1 MKRKREPLFPFD
13 AQDRLRARLKKL
25 KFDAEAIERCF
36 PPFGRAWWLEEPEI
50 PDQIAVMQEGLREQ
64 GRRDHDENDALVE
77 LLGSD
82 LGLEPETRAY
92 IVRKYLN
99 QYINFPTMI
108 NRYQERREFAKAIRR
123 IKKLLQKPGSG
134 RHSAGQAEAAIATD
148 LGITIPALSKRLQR
162 CRPF

>member
-1 MKRKREPLFPFD
+1 MKRGREPLFPFD

-25 KFDAEAIERCF
+25 KFDAEAIEACF

-50 PDQIAVMQEGLREQ
+50 PDQITVMQETLREQ
-64 GRRDHDENDALVE
+64 GRRDGNEDDALVE

-82 LGLEPETRAY
+82 HELEPETRAY

-99 QYINFPTMI
+99 RNINFPTMI
-108 NRYQERREFAKAIRR
+108 NRDQERREFAKAIQR
-123 IKKLLQKPGSG
+123 IKKLLQKPGPG
-134 RHSAGQAEAAIATD
+134 RHGAEQAEAAIATD
-148 LGITIPALSKRLQR
+148 LGITIPALRKRFQR

>member
-1 MKRKREPLFPFD
+1 MKRGREPLFPFY
-13 AQDRLRARLKKL
+13 AQDRLRARLKSL
-25 KFDAEAIERCF
+25 SFDAEAIERCF

-50 PDQIAVMQEGLREQ
+50 PDQIAVMQEELREQ
-64 GRRDHDENDALVE
+64 GRRDDDALVE

-82 LGLEPETRAY
+82 LELEPETRAY

-99 QYINFPTMI
+99 RYINFPTMI
-108 NRYQERREFAKAIRR
+108 NRDQERREFAKAIPR
-123 IKKLLQKPGSG
+123 IKKLLQKPGPG

-148 LGITIPALSKRLQR
+148 LGITIPALRKRLQR